1 MGQTMLIASVEGIV
15 VTATD
20 LLALTTCI
28 GILSFRIWVVRF
40 KDLAP
45 HPSPDFLVPLWW
57 ALGIC
62 LALLTFSSIGELL
75 RRAIE
80 MSGRPIGEL
89 ALVLPAVLSKT
100 HFGRVWLLR
109 PVALAVLW
117 LGWGRSRRLD
127 SQGVSAAM
135 LAAACAMAAS
145 RSLSGHAADWGD
157 ITLHELMDWAHL
169 LAASVWGGSL
179 IALTVTG
186 FRTFT
191 KRADRRR
198 QVVVAMASRW
208 SALAGAALAV
218 VILTGIYNAWFALGR
233 PEALWE
239 TAYGRL
245 LLVKVSLV
253 LIIVTLAAANRY
265 LGIPSLQ
272 AWCNGQ
278 DRNEHPSGV
287 LAIILSFLTL
297 DWMQRG
303 PHRPLMRFVRK
314 AALEGFLIIAVV
326 ICVAVL
332 VGLMPARH
340 PGRMPAGHLM
350 QSNGMVH

>member
-1 MGQTMLIASVEGIV
+1 MAANLDGIV
-15 VTATD
+15 VTAVD

-28 GILSFRIWVVRF
+28 GILGFRRWVVRF
-40 KDLAP
+40 QDPTP
-45 HPSPDFLVPLWW
+45 HPSTDLLVPLWW
-57 ALGIC
+57 TLGIC
-62 LALLTFSSIGELL
+62 LALLTLSSSGELV
-75 RRAIE
+75 RRALE

-89 ALVLPAVLSKT
+89 ALVLPVVLSKT

-117 LGWGRSRRLD
+117 LGWGRRRRLD
-127 SQGVSAAM
+127 SRGVSAAM
-135 LAAACAMAAS
+135 LAAACAIAAS

-186 FRTFT
+186 FRAFT
-191 KRADRRR
+191 ERADQRR
-198 QVVVAMASRW
+198 QAVLDMAGRW

-218 VILTGIYNAWFALGR
+218 VILTGIYNAWFELER

-253 LIIVTLAAANRY
+253 LIIVTLGAANRY
-265 LGIPSLQ
+265 LGLPSLQ

-278 DRNEHPSGV
+278 ARKEQASGA
-287 LAIILSFLTL
+287 LAIMLSFLTL
-297 DWMQRG
+297 EWMQRG
-303 PHRPLMRFVRK
+303 THRPLMRFVRK
-314 AALEGFLIIAVV
+314 AALEGCLIIAV
-326 ICVAVL
+326 ILCVAVL

-340 PGRMPAGHLM
+340 LSRMPASQPM
-350 QSNGMVH
+350 NSNGMLH